1 MFIIAGLILFYC
13 LRGRNCALFL
23 SILDEVKYDVLS
35 RHLPISS
42 FQSHKGGERAK
53 TEGEGMSFDYSF

>member
-13 LRGRNCALFL
+13 LKGRNYALFL
-23 SILDEVKYDVLS
+23 SVLAEGKYDVLS

-42 FQSHKGGERAK
+42 FQSHKRGERAK
-53 TEGEGMSFDYSF
+53 TKGEGMSFDYCF